1 MSKSTAL
8 LVISAIAAVV
18 LAAVVLVVL
27 IGGDPVPPE
36 LAGTRQAEQL
46 LQGSGPPPSLPDEPQ
61 DRACTVAL
69 MDSGMWS
76 HAGAA
81 NACALS
87 FVVDSPEVVERCL
100 RTTQEWAAEAVD
112 GITPTPAEVA
122 SSESSYAE
130 MCFVLYE
137 GSGDLAALDTE
148 PINEGAGCNEPY
160 FEAGYCPTPAE
171 GEAERL
177 AECIHGPGEPITET
191 QIAECEASVG
201 SS

>member
-8 LVISAIAAVV
+8 VMSL
-18 LAAVVLVVL
+18 LAAVVLVVGLVVVL
-27 IGGDPVPPE
+27 IGGEPVPPE

-46 LQGSGPPPSLPDEPQ
+46 LQGSGPPPSLPDDPQ

-69 MDSGMWS
+69 MGSGMWS
-76 HAGAA
+76 HAGAG
-81 NACALS
+81 NACALG
-87 FVVDSPEVVERCL
+87 FVVDSPEAVERCL
-100 RTTQEWAAEAVD
+100 RTTKEWAAEAVD

-122 SSESSYAE
+122 SSESYYAE
-130 MCFVLYE
+130 MCFLLYE

-160 FEAGYCPTPAE
+160 FEAGYCPTPGE
-171 GEAERL
+171 VEAEQM
-177 AECIHGPGEPITET
+177 AECLYGPGEPITEAR
-191 QIAECEASVG
+191 IAECEASVG